1 MDFGEKLKALRTERG
16 LTQEQLAAR
25 LYVSRTAVSKWETGG
40 GSPNLDSLQ
49 AVARLFDVSV
59 DDLLSADDLI
69 VLARDE
75 RRSTARSSGML
86 SFGLLD
92 VLAVVFAFIPLYGV
106 DDGSFVRMANL
117 ADYGASVDF
126 GASFAVMAAAV
137 VSLMFVGAVEIL
149 LAAAGSRRAAASSPS
164 FGFAVQALAVVL
176 FAPPCSPTP
185 QRSCSRC
192 SWRRSSSATVF
203 CARNP
208 WSAAEVTH
216 RVARATH
223 RGLPPGGARRFI
235 EVRTRKGSAASV
247 RRKDGSMETT
257 LMAAWLNDAFAAFD
271 ATILGGR
278 CMRSQNVGASRSRP
292 CSRR

>member
-106 DDGSFVRMANL
+106 DDGSLVRMANL

-137 VSLMFVGAVEIL
+137 VSLMFVGAVEIV
-149 LAAAGSRRAAASSPS
+149 LAAAGSRRAARIVALV
-164 FGFAVQALAVVL
+164 GFAVQALAVVL
-176 FAPPCSPTP
+176 FASTMQPY
-185 QRSCSRC
+185 
-192 SWRRSSSATVF
+192 A
-203 CARNP
+203 
-208 WSAAEVTH
+208 
-216 RVARATH
+216 
-223 RGLPPGGARRFI
+223 
-235 EVRTRKGSAASV
+235 
-247 RRKDGSMETT
+247 TT
-257 LMAAWLNDAFAAFD
+257 LMFALLLAKVVVGYR
-271 ATILGGR
+271 IL
-278 CMRSQNVGASRSRP
+278 RS
-292 CSRR
+292 

>member
-25 LYVSRTAVSKWETGG
+25 LYVSRTAVSKRETGG

-59 DDLLSADDLI
+59 DDLLSTDDLI

-149 LAAAGSRRAAASSPS
+149 LAAAGSRRAARIVALV
-164 FGFAVQALAVVL
+164 GFAVQALAVVL
-176 FAPPCSPTP
+176 FASTMQPY
-185 QRSCSRC
+185 
-192 SWRRSSSATVF
+192 A
-203 CARNP
+203 
-208 WSAAEVTH
+208 
-216 RVARATH
+216 
-223 RGLPPGGARRFI
+223 
-235 EVRTRKGSAASV
+235 
-247 RRKDGSMETT
+247 TT
-257 LMAAWLNDAFAAFD
+257 LMFALLLAKVVVGYR
-271 ATILGGR
+271 IL
-278 CMRSQNVGASRSRP
+278 RS
-292 CSRR
+292 

>member
-16 LTQEQLAAR
+16 LTQEQLAAK

-59 DDLLSADDLI
+59 DDLLSTDDLI

-75 RRSTARSSGML
+75 RRSSARSGGML

-92 VLAVVFAFIPLYGV
+92 MMAAVFAFLPLYGV

-137 VSLMFVGAVEIL
+137 VSLMFVGAVEIV
-149 LAAAGSRRAAASSPS
+149 LAAAGSRRAARIVALV
-164 FGFAVQALAVVL
+164 GFAVQALAVVL
-176 FAPPCSPTP
+176 FASTMQPY
-185 QRSCSRC
+185 
-192 SWRRSSSATVF
+192 A
-203 CARNP
+203 
-208 WSAAEVTH
+208 
-216 RVARATH
+216 
-223 RGLPPGGARRFI
+223 
-235 EVRTRKGSAASV
+235 
-247 RRKDGSMETT
+247 TT
-257 LMAAWLNDAFAAFD
+257 LMFVLLLAKVVVGYR
-271 ATILGGR
+271 IL
-278 CMRSQNVGASRSRP
+278 RS
-292 CSRR
+292 

>member
-1 MDFGEKLKALRTERG
+1 MDIGEKLKALRTERG

-59 DDLLSADDLI
+59 DDLLSTDDLI

-149 LAAAGSRRAAASSPS
+149 LAAAGSRRAARIVALV
-164 FGFAVQALAVVL
+164 GFAVQALAVVL
-176 FAPPCSPTP
+176 FASTMQPY
-185 QRSCSRC
+185 
-192 SWRRSSSATVF
+192 A
-203 CARNP
+203 
-208 WSAAEVTH
+208 
-216 RVARATH
+216 
-223 RGLPPGGARRFI
+223 
-235 EVRTRKGSAASV
+235 
-247 RRKDGSMETT
+247 TT
-257 LMAAWLNDAFAAFD
+257 LMFALLLAKVVVGYR
-271 ATILGGR
+271 IL
-278 CMRSQNVGASRSRP
+278 RS
-292 CSRR
+292 

>member
-59 DDLLSADDLI
+59 DDLLSTDDLI

-137 VSLMFVGAVEIL
+137 VSLMFVGAVEIV
-149 LAAAGSRRAAASSPS
+149 LAAAGSRRAARIVALV
-164 FGFAVQALAVVL
+164 GFAVQALAVVL
-176 FAPPCSPTP
+176 F
-185 QRSCSRC
+185 
-192 SWRRSSSATVF
+192 SSTMQPYA
-203 CARNP
+203 
-208 WSAAEVTH
+208 
-216 RVARATH
+216 
-223 RGLPPGGARRFI
+223 
-235 EVRTRKGSAASV
+235 
-247 RRKDGSMETT
+247 TT
-257 LMAAWLNDAFAAFD
+257 LMFVLLLAKVVVGYR
-271 ATILGGR
+271 IL
-278 CMRSQNVGASRSRP
+278 RS
-292 CSRR
+292 

>member
-59 DDLLSADDLI
+59 DDFLSADDLI

-149 LAAAGSRRAAASSPS
+149 LAAAGSRRAARIVALV
-164 FGFAVQALAVVL
+164 GFAVQALAVVL
-176 FAPPCSPTP
+176 FASTMQPY
-185 QRSCSRC
+185 
-192 SWRRSSSATVF
+192 A
-203 CARNP
+203 
-208 WSAAEVTH
+208 
-216 RVARATH
+216 
-223 RGLPPGGARRFI
+223 
-235 EVRTRKGSAASV
+235 
-247 RRKDGSMETT
+247 TT
-257 LMAAWLNDAFAAFD
+257 LMFALLLAKVVVGYR
-271 ATILGGR
+271 IL
-278 CMRSQNVGASRSRP
+278 RS
-292 CSRR
+292 

>member
-59 DDLLSADDLI
+59 DDLLSTDDLI

-137 VSLMFVGAVEIL
+137 VSLMFVGAVEIV
-149 LAAAGSRRAAASSPS
+149 LAAAGSRRAARIVALV
-164 FGFAVQALAVVL
+164 GFAVQALAVVL
-176 FAPPCSPTP
+176 FASTMQPYATTP
-185 QRSCSRC
+185 MFVLLLAKVVVGYRILRS
-192 SWRRSSSATVF
+192 
-203 CARNP
+203 
-208 WSAAEVTH
+208 
-216 RVARATH
+216 
-223 RGLPPGGARRFI
+223 
-235 EVRTRKGSAASV
+235 
-247 RRKDGSMETT
+247 
-257 LMAAWLNDAFAAFD
+257 
-271 ATILGGR
+271 
-278 CMRSQNVGASRSRP
+278 
-292 CSRR
+292 

>member
-106 DDGSFVRMANL
+106 DDGSLVRMANL

-149 LAAAGSRRAAASSPS
+149 LAAAGSRRAARIVALV
-164 FGFAVQALAVVL
+164 GFAVQALAVVL
-176 FAPPCSPTP
+176 FASTMQPY
-185 QRSCSRC
+185 
-192 SWRRSSSATVF
+192 A
-203 CARNP
+203 
-208 WSAAEVTH
+208 
-216 RVARATH
+216 
-223 RGLPPGGARRFI
+223 
-235 EVRTRKGSAASV
+235 
-247 RRKDGSMETT
+247 TT
-257 LMAAWLNDAFAAFD
+257 LMFVLLLAKVVVGYR
-271 ATILGGR
+271 IL
-278 CMRSQNVGASRSRP
+278 RS
-292 CSRR
+292 

>member
-149 LAAAGSRRAAASSPS
+149 LAAAGSRRAARIVALV
-164 FGFAVQALAVVL
+164 GFAVQALAVVL
-176 FAPPCSPTP
+176 FASTMQPY
-185 QRSCSRC
+185 
-192 SWRRSSSATVF
+192 A
-203 CARNP
+203 
-208 WSAAEVTH
+208 
-216 RVARATH
+216 
-223 RGLPPGGARRFI
+223 
-235 EVRTRKGSAASV
+235 
-247 RRKDGSMETT
+247 TT
-257 LMAAWLNDAFAAFD
+257 LMFALLLAKVVVGYR
-271 ATILGGR
+271 IL
-278 CMRSQNVGASRSRP
+278 RS
-292 CSRR
+292 

>member
-16 LTQEQLAAR
+16 LTQEQLAAK

-49 AVARLFDVSV
+49 VVARLFDVSV
-59 DDLLSADDLI
+59 DDLLSTDDLI

-126 GASFAVMAAAV
+126 GASFAAMAAAV
-137 VSLMFVGAVEIL
+137 VSLMFMGAVEIV
-149 LAAAGSRRAAASSPS
+149 LAAVGSRRAARIVALV
-164 FGFAVQALAVVL
+164 GFAVQALAVVL
-176 FAPPCSPTP
+176 FASTMQPY
-185 QRSCSRC
+185 
-192 SWRRSSSATVF
+192 A
-203 CARNP
+203 
-208 WSAAEVTH
+208 
-216 RVARATH
+216 
-223 RGLPPGGARRFI
+223 
-235 EVRTRKGSAASV
+235 
-247 RRKDGSMETT
+247 TT
-257 LMAAWLNDAFAAFD
+257 LMFVLLLAKVVVGYR
-271 ATILGGR
+271 IL
-278 CMRSQNVGASRSRP
+278 RS
-292 CSRR
+292 

>member
-1 MDFGEKLKALRTERG
+1 MDFGEKQKALRTERG
-16 LTQEQLAAR
+16 LTQEQLSAR

-59 DDLLSADDLI
+59 DDLLSTDDLI

-137 VSLMFVGAVEIL
+137 VSLMFVGAVEIV
-149 LAAAGSRRAAASSPS
+149 LAAAGSRRAARIVALV
-164 FGFAVQALAVVL
+164 GFAVQALAVVL
-176 FAPPCSPTP
+176 FASTMQPY
-185 QRSCSRC
+185 
-192 SWRRSSSATVF
+192 A
-203 CARNP
+203 
-208 WSAAEVTH
+208 
-216 RVARATH
+216 
-223 RGLPPGGARRFI
+223 
-235 EVRTRKGSAASV
+235 
-247 RRKDGSMETT
+247 TT
-257 LMAAWLNDAFAAFD
+257 LMFVLLLAKVVVGYR
-271 ATILGGR
+271 IL
-278 CMRSQNVGASRSRP
+278 RS
-292 CSRR
+292 

>member
-137 VSLMFVGAVEIL
+137 VSLMFVGAVEIV
-149 LAAAGSRRAAASSPS
+149 LAAAGSRRAARIVALV
-164 FGFAVQALAVVL
+164 GFAVQALAVVL
-176 FAPPCSPTP
+176 FASTMQPY
-185 QRSCSRC
+185 
-192 SWRRSSSATVF
+192 A
-203 CARNP
+203 
-208 WSAAEVTH
+208 
-216 RVARATH
+216 
-223 RGLPPGGARRFI
+223 
-235 EVRTRKGSAASV
+235 
-247 RRKDGSMETT
+247 TT
-257 LMAAWLNDAFAAFD
+257 LMFALLLAKVVVGYR
-271 ATILGGR
+271 IL
-278 CMRSQNVGASRSRP
+278 RS
-292 CSRR
+292 

>member
-59 DDLLSADDLI
+59 DDLLSTDDLI

-137 VSLMFVGAVEIL
+137 VSLMFMGAVEIV
-149 LAAAGSRRAAASSPS
+149 LAAVGSRRAARIVALV
-164 FGFAVQALAVVL
+164 GFAVQALAVVL
-176 FAPPCSPTP
+176 FASTMQPY
-185 QRSCSRC
+185 
-192 SWRRSSSATVF
+192 A
-203 CARNP
+203 
-208 WSAAEVTH
+208 
-216 RVARATH
+216 
-223 RGLPPGGARRFI
+223 
-235 EVRTRKGSAASV
+235 
-247 RRKDGSMETT
+247 TT
-257 LMAAWLNDAFAAFD
+257 LMFALLLAKVVVGYR
-271 ATILGGR
+271 IL
-278 CMRSQNVGASRSRP
+278 RS
-292 CSRR
+292 

>member
-137 VSLMFVGAVEIL
+137 VSLMFVGAVEIV
-149 LAAAGSRRAAASSPS
+149 LAAAGSRRAARIVALV
-164 FGFAVQALAVVL
+164 GFAVQALAVVL
-176 FAPPCSPTP
+176 FASTMQPY
-185 QRSCSRC
+185 
-192 SWRRSSSATVF
+192 A
-203 CARNP
+203 
-208 WSAAEVTH
+208 
-216 RVARATH
+216 
-223 RGLPPGGARRFI
+223 
-235 EVRTRKGSAASV
+235 
-247 RRKDGSMETT
+247 TT
-257 LMAAWLNDAFAAFD
+257 LMFALLLAKVVVGYR
-271 ATILGGR
+271 ILRSYPLVGCGGHAP
-278 CMRSQNVGASRSRP
+278 CRP
-292 CSRR
+292 CDASWLAAGRRASFH

>member
-16 LTQEQLAAR
+16 LTQEQLAAK

-149 LAAAGSRRAAASSPS
+149 LAAAGSRRAARIVALV
-164 FGFAVQALAVVL
+164 GFAVQALAVVL
-176 FAPPCSPTP
+176 FASTMQPY
-185 QRSCSRC
+185 
-192 SWRRSSSATVF
+192 A
-203 CARNP
+203 
-208 WSAAEVTH
+208 
-216 RVARATH
+216 
-223 RGLPPGGARRFI
+223 
-235 EVRTRKGSAASV
+235 
-247 RRKDGSMETT
+247 TT
-257 LMAAWLNDAFAAFD
+257 LMFVLLLAKVVVGYR
-271 ATILGGR
+271 IL
-278 CMRSQNVGASRSRP
+278 RS
-292 CSRR
+292 

>member
-59 DDLLSADDLI
+59 DDLLSADDLL

-149 LAAAGSRRAAASSPS
+149 LAAAGSRRAARIVALV
-164 FGFAVQALAVVL
+164 GFAVQALAVVL
-176 FAPPCSPTP
+176 FASTMQPY
-185 QRSCSRC
+185 
-192 SWRRSSSATVF
+192 A
-203 CARNP
+203 
-208 WSAAEVTH
+208 
-216 RVARATH
+216 
-223 RGLPPGGARRFI
+223 
-235 EVRTRKGSAASV
+235 
-247 RRKDGSMETT
+247 TT
-257 LMAAWLNDAFAAFD
+257 LMFALLLAKVVVGYR
-271 ATILGGR
+271 IL
-278 CMRSQNVGASRSRP
+278 RS
-292 CSRR
+292 

>member
-16 LTQEQLAAR
+16 LTQEQLAAK

-137 VSLMFVGAVEIL
+137 VSLMFVGAVEIV
-149 LAAAGSRRAAASSPS
+149 LAAAGSRRAARIVALV
-164 FGFAVQALAVVL
+164 GFAVQALAVVL
-176 FAPPCSPTP
+176 FASTMQPY
-185 QRSCSRC
+185 
-192 SWRRSSSATVF
+192 A
-203 CARNP
+203 
-208 WSAAEVTH
+208 
-216 RVARATH
+216 
-223 RGLPPGGARRFI
+223 
-235 EVRTRKGSAASV
+235 
-247 RRKDGSMETT
+247 TT
-257 LMAAWLNDAFAAFD
+257 LMFALLLAKVVVGYR
-271 ATILGGR
+271 IL
-278 CMRSQNVGASRSRP
+278 RS
-292 CSRR
+292 

>member
-59 DDLLSADDLI
+59 DDLLSTDDLI

-92 VLAVVFAFIPLYGV
+92 VLAVVLAFIPLYGV

-137 VSLMFVGAVEIL
+137 VSLMFVGAVEIV
-149 LAAAGSRRAAASSPS
+149 LAAAGSRRAARIVALV
-164 FGFAVQALAVVL
+164 GFAVQALAVVL
-176 FAPPCSPTP
+176 FASTMQPY
-185 QRSCSRC
+185 
-192 SWRRSSSATVF
+192 A
-203 CARNP
+203 
-208 WSAAEVTH
+208 
-216 RVARATH
+216 
-223 RGLPPGGARRFI
+223 
-235 EVRTRKGSAASV
+235 
-247 RRKDGSMETT
+247 TT
-257 LMAAWLNDAFAAFD
+257 LRFVLLLAKVVVGYR
-271 ATILGGR
+271 IL
-278 CMRSQNVGASRSRP
+278 RS
-292 CSRR
+292 

>member
-59 DDLLSADDLI
+59 DDLLSTDDLI

-126 GASFAVMAAAV
+126 GASFAVMQPYATT
-137 VSLMFVGAVEIL
+137 LMFVLL
-149 LAAAGSRRAAASSPS
+149 LAK
-164 FGFAVQALAVVL
+164 VVVGYRIL
-176 FAPPCSPTP
+176 
-185 QRSCSRC
+185 RS
-192 SWRRSSSATVF
+192 
-203 CARNP
+203 
-208 WSAAEVTH
+208 
-216 RVARATH
+216 
-223 RGLPPGGARRFI
+223 
-235 EVRTRKGSAASV
+235 
-247 RRKDGSMETT
+247 
-257 LMAAWLNDAFAAFD
+257 
-271 ATILGGR
+271 
-278 CMRSQNVGASRSRP
+278 
-292 CSRR
+292 

>member
-40 GSPNLDSLQ
+40 GSPHLDSLQ

-59 DDLLSADDLI
+59 DDLLSTDDLI

-137 VSLMFVGAVEIL
+137 VSLMFVGAVEIV
-149 LAAAGSRRAAASSPS
+149 LAAAGSRRAARIVALV
-164 FGFAVQALAVVL
+164 GFAVQALAVVL
-176 FAPPCSPTP
+176 FASTMQPY
-185 QRSCSRC
+185 
-192 SWRRSSSATVF
+192 A
-203 CARNP
+203 
-208 WSAAEVTH
+208 
-216 RVARATH
+216 
-223 RGLPPGGARRFI
+223 
-235 EVRTRKGSAASV
+235 
-247 RRKDGSMETT
+247 TT
-257 LMAAWLNDAFAAFD
+257 LMFVLLLAKVVVGYR
-271 ATILGGR
+271 IL
-278 CMRSQNVGASRSRP
+278 RS
-292 CSRR
+292 

>member
-16 LTQEQLAAR
+16 LIQEQLAAR

-149 LAAAGSRRAAASSPS
+149 LAAAGSRRAARIVALV
-164 FGFAVQALAVVL
+164 GFAVQALAVVL
-176 FAPPCSPTP
+176 FASTMQPY
-185 QRSCSRC
+185 
-192 SWRRSSSATVF
+192 A
-203 CARNP
+203 
-208 WSAAEVTH
+208 
-216 RVARATH
+216 
-223 RGLPPGGARRFI
+223 
-235 EVRTRKGSAASV
+235 
-247 RRKDGSMETT
+247 TT
-257 LMAAWLNDAFAAFD
+257 LMFALLLAKVVVGYR
-271 ATILGGR
+271 IL
-278 CMRSQNVGASRSRP
+278 RS
-292 CSRR
+292 

>member
-1 MDFGEKLKALRTERG
+1 MDIGEKLKALRTERG
-16 LTQEQLAAR
+16 LTQEQLAAK

-59 DDLLSADDLI
+59 DDLLSTDDLI

-137 VSLMFVGAVEIL
+137 VSLMFVGAVEIV
-149 LAAAGSRRAAASSPS
+149 LAAAGSSRAARIVALV
-164 FGFAVQALAVVL
+164 GFAVQALAVVL
-176 FAPPCSPTP
+176 FASTMQPY
-185 QRSCSRC
+185 
-192 SWRRSSSATVF
+192 A
-203 CARNP
+203 
-208 WSAAEVTH
+208 
-216 RVARATH
+216 
-223 RGLPPGGARRFI
+223 
-235 EVRTRKGSAASV
+235 
-247 RRKDGSMETT
+247 TT
-257 LMAAWLNDAFAAFD
+257 LMFVLLLAKVVVGYR
-271 ATILGGR
+271 IL
-278 CMRSQNVGASRSRP
+278 RS
-292 CSRR
+292 

>member
-49 AVARLFDVSV
+49 AVARLFDVSG
-59 DDLLSADDLI
+59 DDLQSADDLI

-149 LAAAGSRRAAASSPS
+149 LAAAGSRRAARIVALV
-164 FGFAVQALAVVL
+164 GFAVQALAVVL
-176 FAPPCSPTP
+176 FASTMQPY
-185 QRSCSRC
+185 
-192 SWRRSSSATVF
+192 A
-203 CARNP
+203 
-208 WSAAEVTH
+208 
-216 RVARATH
+216 
-223 RGLPPGGARRFI
+223 
-235 EVRTRKGSAASV
+235 
-247 RRKDGSMETT
+247 TT
-257 LMAAWLNDAFAAFD
+257 LMFALLLAKVVVGYR
-271 ATILGGR
+271 IL
-278 CMRSQNVGASRSRP
+278 RS
-292 CSRR
+292 

>member
-49 AVARLFDVSV
+49 VVARLFDVSV
-59 DDLLSADDLI
+59 DDLLSTDDLI

-137 VSLMFVGAVEIL
+137 VSLMFMGAVEIV
-149 LAAAGSRRAAASSPS
+149 LAAVGSRRAARIVALV
-164 FGFAVQALAVVL
+164 GFAVQALAVVL
-176 FAPPCSPTP
+176 FASTMQPY
-185 QRSCSRC
+185 
-192 SWRRSSSATVF
+192 A
-203 CARNP
+203 
-208 WSAAEVTH
+208 
-216 RVARATH
+216 
-223 RGLPPGGARRFI
+223 
-235 EVRTRKGSAASV
+235 
-247 RRKDGSMETT
+247 TT
-257 LMAAWLNDAFAAFD
+257 LMFALLLAKVVVGYR
-271 ATILGGR
+271 IL
-278 CMRSQNVGASRSRP
+278 RS
-292 CSRR
+292 

>member
-59 DDLLSADDLI
+59 DDLLSTDDLI
-69 VLARDE
+69 VLARDA

-92 VLAVVFAFIPLYGV
+92 VLAVVVAFIPLYGV

-149 LAAAGSRRAAASSPS
+149 LAAAGSRRAARIVALV
-164 FGFAVQALAVVL
+164 GFAVQALAVVL
-176 FAPPCSPTP
+176 FASTMQPY
-185 QRSCSRC
+185 
-192 SWRRSSSATVF
+192 A
-203 CARNP
+203 
-208 WSAAEVTH
+208 
-216 RVARATH
+216 
-223 RGLPPGGARRFI
+223 
-235 EVRTRKGSAASV
+235 
-247 RRKDGSMETT
+247 TT
-257 LMAAWLNDAFAAFD
+257 LMFALLLAKVVVGYR
-271 ATILGGR
+271 IL
-278 CMRSQNVGASRSRP
+278 RS
-292 CSRR
+292 

>member
-59 DDLLSADDLI
+59 DDLLSTDDLI

-106 DDGSFVRMANL
+106 DDGSLVRMANL

-126 GASFAVMAAAV
+126 GASFAVMATAV
-137 VSLMFVGAVEIL
+137 VSLMFVSAVEIV
-149 LAAAGSRRAAASSPS
+149 LAAAGSRRAARIVALV
-164 FGFAVQALAVVL
+164 GFAVQALAVVL
-176 FAPPCSPTP
+176 FASTMQPY
-185 QRSCSRC
+185 
-192 SWRRSSSATVF
+192 A
-203 CARNP
+203 
-208 WSAAEVTH
+208 
-216 RVARATH
+216 
-223 RGLPPGGARRFI
+223 
-235 EVRTRKGSAASV
+235 
-247 RRKDGSMETT
+247 TT
-257 LMAAWLNDAFAAFD
+257 LAFALFLAK
-271 ATILGGR
+271 AVVGYRIL
-278 CMRSQNVGASRSRP
+278 RS
-292 CSRR
+292 

>member
-16 LTQEQLAAR
+16 LTQEQLAAK

-49 AVARLFDVSV
+49 VVARLFDVSV
-59 DDLLSADDLI
+59 DDLLSTDDLI

-106 DDGSFVRMANL
+106 DDGSLVRMANL

-137 VSLMFVGAVEIL
+137 VSLMFMGAVEIV
-149 LAAAGSRRAAASSPS
+149 LAAVGSRRAARIVALV
-164 FGFAVQALAVVL
+164 GFAVQALAVVL
-176 FAPPCSPTP
+176 FASTMQPY
-185 QRSCSRC
+185 
-192 SWRRSSSATVF
+192 A
-203 CARNP
+203 
-208 WSAAEVTH
+208 
-216 RVARATH
+216 
-223 RGLPPGGARRFI
+223 
-235 EVRTRKGSAASV
+235 
-247 RRKDGSMETT
+247 TT
-257 LMAAWLNDAFAAFD
+257 LMFALLLAKVVVGYR
-271 ATILGGR
+271 IL
-278 CMRSQNVGASRSRP
+278 RS
-292 CSRR
+292 